1 MKRLIPFLL
10 LLISACSGNGS
21 NTGFTPAP
29 TSPEIR
35 KLRELAVELLSRA
48 DAGEQQVEVQQIHIG
63 VNMDSSLPSR
73 TTLTMAQA
81 EQRAAEVLAKA
92 LAGEDFDKLVYQHSW
107 QGPRLGVRPGA
118 FLILRESTAQT
129 GPSVL
134 VDDAMSPNLRNAAWR
149 LKPGEISAVEYHR
162 TDCEEG
168 YFILRRL
175 TDAEMKADNPA
186 NLPPANE
193 QVTAMRKAAA
203 DLAARPEVAATRM
216 KVQHILV
223 GRYSPGPTDALKPLN
238 AADAEARA
246 AELFAKVI
254 TGADFGALVKEASYD
269 GGPGTYDM
277 TMDDRENMVKGFWQ
291 GAWRLQPNE
300 IGIVP
305 YNRYTSPFGYH
316 IIKRLE

>member
-1 MKRLIPFLL
+1 MKRWIPFLL
-10 LLISACSGNGS
+10 LLVSACGNGN
-21 NTGFTPAP
+21 NTEFTPVP

-35 KLRELAVELLSRA
+35 KLRELAVELLSRP
-48 DAGEQQVEVQQIHIG
+48 DAGEQQVEVQQIQVG
-63 VNMDSSLPSR
+63 VNLDSSLPSR
-73 TTLTMAQA
+73 PSLTMAKA

-92 LAGEDFDKLVYQHSW
+92 LDGEDFDKLVYQHSW
-107 QGPRLGVRPGA
+107 QGPRLGVRPGT
-118 FLILRESTAQT
+118 FLILREATTQSA
-129 GPSVL
+129 PSVL
-134 VDDAMSPNLRNAAWR
+134 VDDAMSPNLRNAVWR
-149 LKPGEISAVEYHR
+149 LKPGEVSAVEYHR

-175 TDAEMKADNPA
+175 TDDEMIADNPA
-186 NLPPANE
+186 NLPAPNE
-193 QVTAMRKAAA
+193 QVAAMRKAAA

-223 GRYSPGPTDALKPLN
+223 GRFAPGPTDALKPLN

-246 AELFAKVI
+246 AELFAKAI

-269 GGPGTYDM
+269 GAPGIYDM
-277 TMDDRENMVKGFWQ
+277 TMDDREDMVKGFWQ

-305 YNRYTSPFGYH
+305 YHRYTSPFGYH